1 MREEHTR
8 KITCDECGY
17 SEIILNSR
25 LPYEEGKTCPRC
37 RKGKMYWVPAAE
49 EARRREFQEIY
60 GQGRRVM
67 AEERRVSPLWIIPI
81 SLALGVGAG
90 LGLLLAVARRE
101 EEVPPVVLANLYGRV
116 TDDATGEPV
125 ADVLGTLNGLEF
137 YTDAGGNYAFTDLEP
152 GSYTISFG
160 KEGYEPVVGDIILVE
175 GNNELN
181 VQLTPIAAPVS
192 EFYMPAT
199 MQVSESGPVDGLYT
213 VNFSLRITN
222 KGNASGRYQLT
233 WGSNELG
240 PQYEEEASRIIE
252 IEPGKSYDWSWSW
265 PEIPHYYRGYFTVW
279 LFGDWEAD
287 NSSVGVWQ

>member
-1 MREEHTR
+1 MPEERTL

-17 SEIILNSR
+17 SEEVPSSR
-25 LPYEEGKTCPRC
+25 LAYEEAKTCPSC
-37 RKGKMYWVPAAE
+37 RKGKMWYVPAAE
-49 EARRREFQEIY
+49 EARRREV
-60 GQGRRVM
+60 RMMVM
-67 AEERRVSPLWIIPI
+67 PEERRISPAVVI
-81 SLALGVGAG
+81 VGG
-90 LGLLLAVARRE
+90 LGLGIAAVVGLYALSRAWAA
-101 EEVPPVVLANLYGRV
+101 PPTLPGRATFYGRV